1 MRQSPAPPLPP
12 LNGTAMTTMRNV
24 ADHARVSTATVS
36 HVINGTRYVSPEL
49 TERVLAAMQELNYQ
63 PDAVARSLRRRE
75 TLTVG
80 LIIPNTEI
88 PFFAAVAHS
97 IEEAA
102 FHAGYNVIL
111 CNSGWNLRRELC
123 YLRDLLA
130 RRVDGLVCISL
141 EMTASQ
147 IAPMVEAGT
156 PVVMFE
162 RRMPG
167 IGLDAVGINNA
178 EGARAAMT
186 HLLELGHRRIGCI
199 RGLGTSSLSGVRLE
213 AYRQLLAEWRIECDP
228 DLVRAGDYQ
237 PLSGRVA
244 TQELMDLD
252 DPPTAIFA
260 LNDMMAIGALQV
272 LHERNLRVPEDVAV
286 VGFDGIPLTQ
296 YTSPALTTVAQPVTE
311 MGRAAIELLLARI
324 RGDGPREAQFVVVEP
339 ELVVRASTVGS
350 ATSRPTPRP
359 SVQSNTEA
367 PSSEIA

>member
-1 MRQSPAPPLPP
+1 MA
-12 LNGTAMTTMRNV
+12 TMRNV

-80 LIIPNTEI
+80 LIVPSTEI
-88 PFFAAVAHS
+88 PFFAAVARS

-102 FHAGYNVIL
+102 FRAGYSVIL
-111 CNSGWNLRRELC
+111 CNSGWSSPRELR
-123 YLRDLLA
+123 YLRNLLA

-141 EMTASQ
+141 EMTADQ
-147 IAPMVEAGT
+147 IAPVVREGT

-167 IGLDAVGINNA
+167 IGLDAVGINNVQ
-178 EGARAAMT
+178 GARAAMT

-199 RGLGTSSLSGVRLE
+199 RGLGTSSLSGVRLA
-213 AYRQLLAEWRIECDP
+213 AYRQTLAEWGIEYDP
-228 DLVRAGDYQ
+228 DLVRPGDYQ
-237 PLSGRVA
+237 PESGRVA
-244 TQELMDLD
+244 AQELMDLD

-260 LNDMMAIGALQV
+260 LNDMMAIGALQA
-272 LHERNLRVPEDVAV
+272 LHKRNLRVPDDVAV

-311 MGRAAIELLLARI
+311 MGKVAIDLLLARI

-339 ELVVRASTVGS
+339 ALIVRASTVGS
-350 ATSRPTPRP
+350 ATSPPTPHR
-359 SVQSNTEA
+359 SVQRNTEA
-367 PSSEIA
+367 PSLEVA